1 MAKRESAPRR
11 VALLGSG
18 VIGLSWG
25 VSLLRAG
32 FEVSVHKR
40 DPRSFDDVRA
50 GIDVALNQLIAAG
63 MLDDDAR
70 ENCMERLQLTA
81 DIEEAVSG
89 SVFVQESLPED
100 RDLKVD
106 ILSQVLAASPETTPV
121 GSSTSTIMP
130 SEFTRDLPQ
139 RERCFVGHPLN
150 PPHLIPAVE
159 VVPAPW
165 TDPDILET
173 ALGIYREAG
182 HRPLV
187 LDREIE
193 GFVMS
198 RLQSALLHEAF
209 RLLEDG
215 VAGADAID
223 HAVSSGLGL
232 RWAILGPLEAVA
244 LNVPR
249 RNSGLCGRIWRCTSA
264 HGRGNGPCRR
274 LGPGGDRRPRQRT
287 GHGSLQGRAGAS
299 PEVARRP
306 ADRSGASLFRRDV
319 RRAVAKRR
327 LADKPFDLEE

>member
-244 LNVPR
+244 LNVPGGIRGYVDVFGDVHR
-249 RNSGLCGRIWRCTSA
+249 RMGGEMGRVADWDRVVTDGLDSELGTGLCKEEQERRQKLRDARLIALARHFSAETSDA
-264 HGRGNGPCRR
+264 QLRKDG
-274 LGPGGDRRPRQRT
+274 
-287 GHGSLQGRAGAS
+287 
-299 PEVARRP
+299 
-306 ADRSGASLFRRDV
+306 
-319 RRAVAKRR
+319 
-327 LADKPFDLEE
+327 